1 MHVVIGII
9 QNSNKEVLV
18 SRRKPDAHL
27 GGLLEFPGGKL
38 EKNESPI
45 DALRREIKE
54 ELNIHVTHAT
64 PLIQIP
70 YSYADR
76 NIILDAYLVDEY
88 SGNVSGHEG
97 QEVNWKKIEVLKDG
111 EFPAANVGVIRALQL
126 PKIFPVTPN
135 YSEDSENFLSN
146 FEKVVSNESTHIIQL
161 RSHDLNV
168 ADYLGLARRCA
179 ELCRKHSVKLILNRC
194 VEVQD
199 KSQAAGLH
207 LTSDVLLNTN
217 ERPLSKQYLVGASCH
232 NLTEVE
238 HANKLQLD
246 YIFVGPVIEKNH
258 SDNSMRLGWDGFV
271 ALSIN
276 SVIPVYAIG
285 GLNDSDLDTCINH
298 GGQGIAAIRQFWDVN
313 A

>member
-1 MHVVIGII
+1 MRSLEKQKYMHVVIGII

-97 QEVNWKKIEVLKDG
+97 QEG
-111 EFPAANVGVIRALQL
+111 
-126 PKIFPVTPN
+126 
-135 YSEDSENFLSN
+135 
-146 FEKVVSNESTHIIQL
+146 
-161 RSHDLNV
+161 
-168 ADYLGLARRCA
+168 ARR
-179 ELCRKHSVKLILNRC
+179 HSLRDPRDD
-194 VEVQD
+194 E
-199 KSQAAGLH
+199 
-207 LTSDVLLNTN
+207 
-217 ERPLSKQYLVGASCH
+217 
-232 NLTEVE
+232 
-238 HANKLQLD
+238 
-246 YIFVGPVIEKNH
+246 
-258 SDNSMRLGWDGFV
+258 
-271 ALSIN
+271 
-276 SVIPVYAIG
+276 
-285 GLNDSDLDTCINH
+285 
-298 GGQGIAAIRQFWDVN
+298 
-313 A
+313 